1 MFNTAL
7 RLMGDRGHAEDMLQ
21 VSFVRVFHNLHRFRG
36 DSTLGSWIKRVVVN
50 QCLSEIKRNKLE
62 YDSIDNVQVAEE
74 IEMTS
79 DCTYTV
85 QKIKTAMMELPD
97 GYRTIFSLYLLE
109 GYDHSEI
116 SDMLSISEATSKS
129 QLSRAKSK
137 VRELVNAMA

>member
-7 RLMGDRGHAEDMLQ
+7 RIMGDRGHAEDMLQ

-50 QCLSEIKRNKLE
+50 QCLTEIKRRKLE
-62 YDSIDNVQVAEE
+62 FDNIENIQVMEVSEE
-74 IEMTS
+74 IG
-79 DCTYTV
+79 DCSYTV
-85 QKIKTAMMELPD
+85 EKIKSAMMELPD
-97 GYRTIFSLYLLE
+97 GYRAVFSLYLLE

-116 SDMLSISEATSKS
+116 SEMLSISEATSKS

-137 VRELVNAMA
+137 VRELVNAMV